1 MSLIRNF
8 ALHLIIIQDNHF
20 LKSSRLTAAIF
31 VLLYNFGSP
40 LMQNSPDHSDHPDH
54 SNTHSPD
61 HSDPQITLIR
71 NFALHLIIIQDNHFL
86 KSSRLTAAIFCY
98 IQ

>member
-31 VLLYNFGSP
+31 VLLYNFESP
-40 LMQNSPDHSDHPDH
+40 LRS
-54 SNTHSPD
+54 
-61 HSDPQITLIR
+61 
-71 NFALHLIIIQDNHFL
+71 LIIKDFFMTKLNDSHNNRND
-86 KSSRLTAAIFCY
+86 SLTTTWVTIKFMA
-98 IQ
+98 